1 MFRRTIRIGRWLTYF
16 LFVVDAY
23 DKEMILSFLDTF
35 GATDSVMKRAD
46 RIMDDGFLNRGFTFS
61 NPDLRRALVVIGPTS
76 SGAEFINS
84 FSHEMRHLADAIAKS
99 IGYDLDAEE
108 PAYMTG
114 DTVRDLAEVVCELG
128 CPHCHS

>member
-1 MFRRTIRIGRWLTYF
+1 MLRRTLRIGRWLVYF